1 MDMDIIVHPSIHPS
15 NHPSIFIAR
24 LGETLLMSSMLTDH
38 SLHYITLRYTI
49 HILAIENY
57 PQTHT
62 HTHIYTHIQSVDKY
76 TRIHNQDT
84 GHTQQ

>member
-1 MDMDIIVHPSIHPS
+1 
-15 NHPSIFIAR
+15 
-24 LGETLLMSSMLTDH
+24 MSSMLTDH

-49 HILAIENY
+49 NMLAIENY
-57 PQTHT
+57 PQT

-84 GHTQQ
+84 VAQTTITAATTVMI